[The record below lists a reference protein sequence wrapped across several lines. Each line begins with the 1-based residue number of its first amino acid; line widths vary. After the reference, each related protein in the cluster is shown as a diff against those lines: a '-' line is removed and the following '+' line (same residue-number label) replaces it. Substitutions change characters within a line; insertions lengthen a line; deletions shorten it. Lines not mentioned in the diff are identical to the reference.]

1 MRPSFSCKVSRD
13 SLMSDLPRPR
23 RLSQGVKKII
33 ADPWMFGIFALLTLG
48 VLIFAIWPILSV
60 LRLAL
65 SGTEQGFG
73 AALLERLTSPLV
85 LRAFGNTL
93 LLGALSAVAATVT
106 GFILAFALTRTNMA
120 GKRFVHLVSLLPV
133 ISPPFVIA
141 LAMILLFG
149 RSGLVTK
156 QVLGIKDAN
165 IYGLHSLVF
174 IQALAFTPIA
184 YLNIRGMLQA
194 MDSALEDAAAMLRAS
209 QWTIFRRITLP
220 LSMPAILSS
229 MLLVFVKSIED
240 FGNPLVIGGNF
251 NTLAVEA
258 YSQLIGYFDLQA
270 GALLASVL
278 LLPSLLA
285 FMVHRYWVS
294 KRSYVTVTGK
304 PATQNIRIT
313 KRIAVW
319 PLAAFCYA
327 LTGLIVLLYGTVV
340 WVSFT
345 KIPGIN
351 WSFTFDHYLK
361 IYANGLI
368 PLWNSLTLSAF
379 ATPVVTL
386 LGVLI
391 AYLLARRSFPGAWI
405 LRFGTLLAFAA
416 PGTIIG
422 IGYVSVFNTA
432 PLLLTGTA
440 FIIVAA
446 MVVKTLQVGIEA
458 GTNQIRQ
465 VDPAIEEAAAVL
477 GASNTRIFTRV
488 TLPLLKP
495 ALFASMA
502 YAFTRSLT
510 TLSAVIF
517 LVSAQW
523 SLITV
528 TILNQVETMR
538 MGLAAAYSVILILL
552 VLGVLAVMQLLL
564 GRSHNQR

>member
-1 MRPSFSCKVSRD
+1 MPVPSRRSPFVL
-13 SLMSDLPRPR
+13 SLR
-23 RLSQGVKKII
+23 KII
-33 ADPWMFGIFALLTLG
+33 ADPWIFGIFVLLTFG
-48 VLIFAIWPILSV
+48 VVLFAILPIFSV
-60 LRLAL
+60 LRLAA
-65 SGTEQGFG
+65 SGETS
-73 AALLERLTSPLV
+73 ALIDRLTSPLV

-93 LLGALSAVAATVT
+93 LLGVLSAAAATVI
-106 GFILAFALTRTNMA
+106 GFILAFAMARTNMR
-120 GKRFVHLVSLLPV
+120 GKRVVHLVALLPV
-133 ISPPFVIA
+133 ISPPFVLA

-149 RSGLVTK
+149 RSGLITREIF
-156 QVLGIKDAN
+156 GIRNFN
-165 IYGLHSLVF
+165 IFGLHSLVF

-209 QWTIFRRITLP
+209 EWVIFRRITLP
-220 LSMPAILSS
+220 LALPAILSS
-229 MLLVFVKSIED
+229 FLLVFVKSIED

-258 YSQLIGYFDLQA
+258 YSQLIGYFDLPA

-278 LLPSLLA
+278 LMPSILA
-285 FMVHRYWVS
+285 FMVHRYWVA

-304 PATQNIRIT
+304 PAAQTIRIT
-313 KRIAVW
+313 RPAVVW
-319 PLAAFCYA
+319 PLAALCY
-327 LTGLIVLLYGTVV
+327 GLVGIIVLLYGTVTV
-340 WVSFT
+340 VSFT
-345 KIPGIN
+345 KVPGIN
-351 WSFTFDHYLK
+351 WSPTFEHYLK
-361 IYANGLI
+361 IAETGLV
-368 PLWNSLTLSAF
+368 PLWNSLTLAAI
-379 ATPVVTL
+379 ATPIVTI

-391 AYLLARRSFPGAWI
+391 AWILARRSFPGAWI
-405 LRFGTLLAFAA
+405 LKFGTLLAFAA

-422 IGYVSVFNTA
+422 IGFVSVFNGA
-432 PLLLTGTA
+432 PFYLTGTA
-440 FIIVAA
+440 LIIVAA
-446 MVVKTLQVGIEA
+446 MVIKTLQVGIEA

-523 SLITV
+523 TLITV

-538 MGLAAAYSVILILL
+538 MGLASAYSVILILL
-552 VLGVLAVMQLLL
+552 VLAVLALMQLLL
-564 GRSHNQR
+564 GRSHTQR

>member
-1 MRPSFSCKVSRD
+1 MAEAVARQPLFA
-13 SLMSDLPRPR
+13 
-23 RLSQGVKKII
+23 GAKKLL
-33 ADPWMFGIFALLTLG
+33 ADPWLFGIFVLLTIS
-48 VLIFAIWPILSV
+48 VLIFAILPILSV
-60 LRLAL
+60 LRMAV
-65 SGTEQGFG
+65 SGADGDVLGTI
-73 AALLERLTSPLV
+73 AERLTSPLI
-85 LRAFGNTL
+85 LRAFANTL
-93 LLGALSAVAATVT
+93 LLGATSALVATVV
-106 GFILAFALTRTNMA
+106 GFILAFAMTRTSMW
-120 GKRFVHLVSLLPV
+120 GKRGVHLIALLPV

-149 RSGLVTK
+149 RSGLVTREL
-156 QVLGIKDAN
+156 LGIPNSN
-165 IYGLHSLVF
+165 IYGFHSLVF

-184 YLNIRGMLQA
+184 YLNIRGMLEA

-251 NTLAVEA
+251 NTLAIEA
-258 YSQLIGYFDLQA
+258 YSQLIGYFNLQA

-278 LLPSLLA
+278 LVPSLMA

-304 PATQNIRIT
+304 PATQAIRIVHPA
-313 KRIAVW
+313 IVW
-319 PLAAFCYA
+319 PLAMVCYA
-327 LTGLIVLLYGTVV
+327 LVGIIILLYGTVI

-345 KIPGIN
+345 RIPGID
-351 WSFTFDHYLK
+351 WTLTFEHYEK
-361 IYANGLI
+361 IFATGLQ
-368 PLWNSLTLSAF
+368 PLWNSLTLAAI
-379 ATPVVTL
+379 ATPVVTIG
-386 LGVLI
+386 GVLI
-391 AYLLARRSFPGAWI
+391 AYLLARRNFPGSFI

-422 IGYVSVFNTA
+422 IGYVTVFNTA

-465 VDPAIEEAAAVL
+465 VDPAIEEAASVL
-477 GASNTRIFTRV
+477 GASNARVFTRV

-495 ALFASMA
+495 ALFAAMS

-510 TLSAVIF
+510 TLSAIIF
-517 LVSAQW
+517 LVSANW
-523 SLITV
+523 TLITV
-528 TILNQVETMR
+528 TILNQVETLR
-538 MGLAAAYSVILILL
+538 MGLAAAYSVILITI
-552 VLGVLAVMQLLL
+552 VLTVLAVMQLLL
-564 GRSHNQR
+564 GRSHNKR